1 MSESSK
7 QGRRRPRTKQTY
19 QHHKNAVCVT
29 VYDPNGETIP
39 AEVRDLIE
47 RSVFDVA
54 LANKLFISIA
64 YE

>member
-7 QGRRRPRTKQTY
+7 GRRRPRAKQTY

-39 AEVRDLIE
+39 VEVREKIE
-47 RSVFDVA
+47 QSVFDVA